1 MQEID
6 FIKLKI
12 SSRNGNTI
20 KMYFNGFE
28 ELNAYIND
36 KYKLNEIKTGEK
48 NEH

>member
-12 SSRNGNTI
+12 TNKNGNTT

-36 KYKLNEIKTGEK
+36 KYKLNEIKTGVK
-48 NEH
+48 R